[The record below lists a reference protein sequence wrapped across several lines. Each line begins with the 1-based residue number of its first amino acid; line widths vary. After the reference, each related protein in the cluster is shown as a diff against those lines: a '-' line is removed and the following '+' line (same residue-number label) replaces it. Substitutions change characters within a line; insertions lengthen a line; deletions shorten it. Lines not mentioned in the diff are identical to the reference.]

1 MVQGKSGWV
10 ERHIWDTQLSNLSNM
25 AKGLAI
31 GGKGWPL
38 YQLRR
43 GCTGDRLSQC
53 HLRPANPIATIDGH
67 MAVTNG
73 AKAKAWSFSVHSLQA
88 SAASHTR
95 QSFSLA
101 TT

>member
-1 MVQGKSGWV
+1 MRS
-10 ERHIWDTQLSNLSNM
+10 HIQ
-25 AKGLAI
+25 GLAI

-73 AKAKAWSFSVHSLQA
+73 AKAKAWSFSGICNRFTVRERDIPPSKDK
-88 SAASHTR
+88 
-95 QSFSLA
+95 
-101 TT
+101 